1 MAARTDHDR
10 RDAQHAARATIA
22 IAMGR
27 YIRRLTEAA
36 YAHIEEVAT
45 SEPAGE
51 IDWSS
56 VGTVAANRALA
67 FYGVT
72 TASAA
77 IDHEHRS
84 LAAGDDPGDYTPHAG
99 L

>member
-1 MAARTDHDR
+1 MPARTDHDR

-45 SEPAGE
+45 SDLGDD
-51 IDWSS
+51 IDWSA
-56 VGTVAANRALA
+56 VGAASANRALTA
-67 FYGVT
+67 YGVT
-72 TASAA
+72 AVEAPVDVPA
-77 IDHEHRS
+77 LE
-84 LAAGDDPGDYTPHAG
+84 A
-99 L
+99 